1 MVLVLTI
8 LPLSVVG
15 PAMVGTWTT
24 RKSSG
29 AGAETYAIPAV
40 PSAYTQV
47 QPIRITS
54 DADFAANGWSGSGT
68 AEDPHVLANII
79 VANWTTCIVIA
90 NINAH
95 FVLHDVVI
103 TGEQTNNAIGMKL
116 ENVTNGLIANVSVSG
131 MTLGTSVLDC
141 GAIEFS
147 NCSTS
152 DLTCTGIYIYYSM
165 DIVVSSSRIQGP
177 LHMGISTDTCDN
189 VAVVDTTVTDPA

>member
-1 MVLVLTI
+1 
-8 LPLSVVG
+8 
-15 PAMVGTWTT
+15 VGTWTT

-29 AGAETYAIPAV
+29 AGAGTYAIPVV

-54 DADFAANGWSGSGT
+54 DADFAANGWSSSGT
-68 AEDPHVLANII
+68 AEDPHALANII
-79 VANWTTCIVIA
+79 VANWTICITIA

-116 ENVTNGLIANVSVSG
+116 ENVTNGLIANVSVSR
-131 MTLGTSVLDC
+131 MTLDTSVLDC

-152 DLTCTGIYIYYSM
+152 DLTRTGIYVYYST
-165 DIVVSSSRIQGP
+165 DIVVSSGRIQGP
-177 LHMGISTDTCDN
+177 LHTGISTDASDN
-189 VAVVDTTVTDPA
+189 VAVVDTTATNPA